1 MKKDKHI
8 HMVMNSKDYE
18 KLQNEAKKIGC
29 SVSALI
35 RKRAIGKY

>member
-1 MKKDKHI
+1 MKKDKRVNL
-8 HMVMNSKDYE
+8 VMNSKDFE
-18 KLQNEAKKIGC
+18 KLQKEAEKIGC

>member
-18 KLQNEAKKIGC
+18 KLQKEAEKLGC